1 MRADM
6 IVTFA
11 WPSSHH
17 RTGGVVVLYHF
28 ANGLARRG
36 HEVHFLHG
44 PAWPGRIDAIE
55 QLDWFR
61 FEPTVQHHVVDS
73 MDDPALPASDV
84 VFART
89 ALPHQGLPA
98 LFVQGAH
105 MLPAEMEEQAYRL
118 DGPKVCVARWLI
130 DRGRSLGV
138 PEAQLWPVTLGLD
151 HELFRRVAPLDD
163 RPYDVAIVHHD
174 HPTKGWG
181 VGLEALREL
190 HRRRPR
196 LSVAV
201 FGGAGRPAEL
211 EPWMDFRDYP
221 THEVLAEE
229 VYNASKVFLQPSHFE
244 GFGLTCIEA
253 MACGAALVTTDNGG
267 SAEYAVDGDTA
278 VVVPPGDPM
287 ALAEAADALL
297 HDDERRAALAERGAR
312 AVRRFDW
319 EVGTDELEA
328 RLLDYVAEP
337 ARFRAPAVSTTV
349 PAAEPR

>member
-1 MRADM
+1 MRGDM

-17 RTGGVVVLYHF
+17 RTGGVVALYHF
-28 ANGLARRG
+28 ASGLARRG

-61 FEPTVQHHVVDS
+61 FHPAVQHHVVDS
-73 MDDPALPASDV
+73 MTDPALPRGDV
-84 VFART
+84 LFSGSGQ
-89 ALPHQGLPA
+89 PHQGLPA

-118 DGPKVCVARWLI
+118 RGPKVCVARWLVE
-130 DRGRSLGV
+130 RGRTLGV
-138 PEAQLWPVTLGLD
+138 PDAQLWHVTLGLD
-151 HELFRRVAPLDD
+151 HELFRRATPLYD

-181 VGLEALREL
+181 VGVAALREL

-196 LSVAV
+196 LTVAV
-201 FGGAGRPAEL
+201 FGGAGRPGEL
-211 EPWMDFRDYP
+211 EPWMHFLDYP
-221 THEVLAEE
+221 THEVLVEE
-229 VYNASKVFLQPSHFE
+229 VYNASKVFVQPSHWE

-267 SAEYAVDGDTA
+267 SAEYAVHGDTA
-278 VVVPPGDPM
+278 LVVPPGEPA
-287 ALAEAADALL
+287 ALADAVAALL
-297 HDDERRAALAERGAR
+297 DDDDRRAGVAERGAR
-312 AVRRFDW
+312 AVQRFDW
-319 EVGTDELEA
+319 EVGTDQLEA
-328 RLLDYVAEP
+328 RLLDYVAD
-337 ARFRAPAVSTTV
+337 
-349 PAAEPR
+349 PAAFQGPTVVGAERR